1 MSARANAFCGQFNIA
16 ERFRAARSLASLIE
30 RQQAKIESRFDR
42 FRIDLHEG
50 RRCEAKQPQE
60 GINDGRPI

>member
-1 MSARANAFCGQFNIA
+1 MSARATAFCGQYNIA

-42 FRIDLHEG
+42 FRIDLREG
-50 RRCEAKQPQE
+50 HRSEAKQPSA
-60 GINDGRPI
+60 GRE